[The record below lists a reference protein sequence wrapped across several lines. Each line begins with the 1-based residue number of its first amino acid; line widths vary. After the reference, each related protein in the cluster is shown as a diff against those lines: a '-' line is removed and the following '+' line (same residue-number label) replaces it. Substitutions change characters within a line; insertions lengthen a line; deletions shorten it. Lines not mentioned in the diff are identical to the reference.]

1 MARKVRCPQCGAK
14 NASDVRRCRVCTAI
28 INTSAPEPGKVPPK
42 DHAAPVDVFDASAL
56 DRTMAPKKS
65 FLSGSGLSERLA
77 AAAPGGEG
85 PASDG
90 VATGDDSWSRGS
102 AGDDPF
108 RELAPLVA
116 PPPPVEPIG
125 YRPGTMASELFGE
138 PPGLDDVP
146 GDAIVIDAVPRH
158 GFEPPP
164 LELEPDEHFDP
175 NDLVIERG
183 PLRPEE
189 S

>member
-14 NASDVRRCRVCTAI
+14 NTSDVRRCRVCTAI

-42 DHAAPVDVFDASAL
+42 DHTAPVDVFDASAL

-65 FLSGSGLSERLA
+65 FVGGSELSERLA

-90 VATGDDSWSRGS
+90 VASRGDSWSGS
-102 AGDDPF
+102 VGDDPF
-108 RELAPLVA
+108 EQLAPLVA
-116 PPPPVEPIG
+116 PRSPVEPIG

-158 GFEPPP
+158 AAQPPP
-164 LELEPDEHFDP
+164 LEFASDEHFDP

-189 S
+189 P